1 MHLVRVLAMVIVW
14 CAAPVASFAGDNAA
28 CIAACETPAAA
39 CADTNRTAKTKC
51 VRSVR
56 ESCRGT
62 PMAQL
67 PACVRAASKSCVDTH
82 NPAIEACDTTF
93 KACHKACFGDA
104 PVTRGYWCMHQADDA
119 ADVTVKTGYCELE
132 QSQASL
138 DQCLKRFDI
147 PAKAGSTVTTE
158 CQPL

>member
-1 MHLVRVLAMVIVW
+1 
-14 CAAPVASFAGDNAA
+14 
-28 CIAACETPAAA
+28 
-39 CADTNRTAKTKC
+39 
-51 VRSVR
+51 
-56 ESCRGT
+56 
-62 PMAQL
+62 
-67 PACVRAASKSCVDTH
+67 
-82 NPAIEACDTTF
+82 
-93 KACHKACFGDA
+93 
-104 PVTRGYWCMHQADDA
+104 MHQADDA

>member
-1 MHLVRVLAMVIVW
+1 MVVVRLLAVLMIW
-14 CAAPVASFAGDNAA
+14 LGAANASLADDKAA
-28 CIAACETPAAA
+28 CIAACETPAIA
-39 CADTNRTAKTKC
+39 CADSTRTAKTKC

-67 PACVRAASKSCVDTH
+67 PVCVKAASKACVDTH

-93 KACHKACFGDA
+93 KACHKACHGDVA
-104 PVTRGYWCMHQADDA
+104 IKRGYWCMHQADDQA
-119 ADVTVKTGYCELE
+119 EITRKTGYCDLE

-138 DQCLKRFDI
+138 DACLKKFDL

>member
-1 MHLVRVLAMVIVW
+1 MFVVRFLVALLVW
-14 CAAPVASFAGDNAA
+14 CAASSASFADDTAA
-28 CIAACETPAAA
+28 CIAACEKPAVA
-39 CADTNRTAKTKC
+39 CADSTRTAKTKC

-67 PACVRAASKSCVDTH
+67 PACMTAASKACVTTH

-93 KACHKACFGDA
+93 KACHKSCHGGAA
-104 PVTRGYWCMHQADDA
+104 VTRGYWCMHQADDTVE
-119 ADVTVKTGYCELE
+119 VTRRTGYCELE

-138 DQCLKRFDI
+138 EACLKQFDL